1 MTDRAPQTQDK
12 FVVRLPDGMRERV
25 KAAAELNKRSM
36 NAEIV
41 ATLEEAYP
49 PVSDDP
55 RMVELHKLMTK
66 YLYNREN
73 FSDDEEFR
81 MNTLIVEIRMDE

>member
-25 KAAAELNKRSM
+25 KAAAELNNRSM